1 MPVTIQD
8 DMLAAAEMLPGDQ
21 GARLIMA
28 LVSYGIDGDEPD
40 PSEAWY
46 PLFVVCRARVEM
58 SARASERGRRMAD
71 AKRARRSAA
80 QAGTQVHTQED
91 TQVHT
96 QEDTQVHTQ
105 ADTQVANLVEE
116 SRGEE
121 RREKDSRPAPG
132 GRDAGR
138 RDGEA
143 VRRVIGRLNERAHR
157 SFRPDAPKS
166 ASIVGARLRDGYTE
180 RQLMHVVDVKC
191 EEWLGTE
198 HEAYL
203 RPETLF
209 APSHIESYVNQ
220 PMRARERASPRP
232 GEYGIEGD
240 DPFAA
245 PAGALVVGGGA
256 S

>member
-8 DMLAAAEMLPGDQ
+8 DMLVAAEMLPGDQ

-80 QAGTQVHTQED
+80 QA
-91 TQVHT
+91 
-96 QEDTQVHTQ
+96 DTQVHTQ
-105 ADTQVANLVEE
+105 ADTQVHTQADTQVHTHVANLVEE

-220 PMRARERASPRP
+220 PMRARGRASPRP

>member
-8 DMLAAAEMLPGDQ
+8 DMLVAAEMLPGDQ

-80 QAGTQVHTQED
+80 QA
-91 TQVHT
+91 
-96 QEDTQVHTQ
+96 DTQVHTQ
-105 ADTQVANLVEE
+105 ADTQVHTHVANLVEE

-220 PMRARERASPRP
+220 PMRARGRASPRP

>member
-8 DMLAAAEMLPGDQ
+8 DMLVAAEMLPGDQ

-46 PLFVVCRARVEM
+46 PLFVVCRERVEM

-80 QAGTQVHTQED
+80 QAG
-91 TQVHT
+91 
-96 QEDTQVHTQ
+96 TQVHTQ

>member
-8 DMLAAAEMLPGDQ
+8 DMLVAAEMLPGDQ

-80 QAGTQVHTQED
+80 QA
-91 TQVHT
+91 
-96 QEDTQVHTQ
+96 DTQVHTQ
-105 ADTQVANLVEE
+105 ADTQVHTQVANLVEE

-220 PMRARERASPRP
+220 PMRARGRASPRP